1 MAYTWEKDSEDINRA
16 FAKFSADK
24 AVLIGVYCTLNNYIR
39 KDIDMNWIWIFCM
52 LLSHSFQVEISK
64 LWNYVPLTA

>member
-24 AVLIGVYCTLNNYIR
+24 AVLIGVYCTLNNYIS
-39 KDIDMNWIWIFCM
+39 KDIDMNWIWIFFR
-52 LLSHSFQVEISK
+52 LIFLIFQVEISN